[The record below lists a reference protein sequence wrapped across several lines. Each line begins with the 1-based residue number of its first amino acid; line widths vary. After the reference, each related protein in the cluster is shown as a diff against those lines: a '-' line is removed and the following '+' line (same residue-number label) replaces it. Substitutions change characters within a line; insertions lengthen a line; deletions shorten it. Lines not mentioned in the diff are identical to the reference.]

1 MDLRRPWTIVR
12 LCGGCSSR
20 FCAGGG
26 EGGRTK
32 ASGFPRDTGHRGG
45 PLGGLRGRQVTPRLG
60 FQGSQP
66 TAGKCSGLR
75 LPLPIKWHYLN
86 PASHSGLE
94 LAY

>member
-1 MDLRRPWTIVR
+1 MGAAAAGSVQAEGRMD
-12 LCGGCSSR
+12 
-20 FCAGGG
+20 
-26 EGGRTK
+26 
-32 ASGFPRDTGHRGG
+32 
-45 PLGGLRGRQVTPRLG
+45 GLRQVGFLETQGTEAGPWVAWGGVRQVTPKLG

-66 TAGKCSGLR
+66 TAGKRSGLH